1 MPRNLFCGFSMLCAF
16 VLLAGCGGSSNST
29 SGGGTSVIA
38 VAISPQTA
46 TVASGQ
52 SAQFTA
58 TVTGDSTGV
67 NWSVNGTAGGSSTVG
82 TVDSTGKYTA
92 PTVTQKTTA
101 TVTATSKADAT
112 KSASAAVTITAAP
125 VVAVA
130 ISPQTA
136 LVGASQVT
144 QFTATVTGSTSG
156 VTWSVNGMA
165 GGSAAVGT
173 IDSTGKYTAPAAAQ
187 NATATVTAASNAD
200 PTKSASGAITII
212 AAGVV
217 TTTNNVQVASYTI
230 TTPASA
236 NVSIQFGP
244 DTTYGL
250 TTWQQ
255 ASPAGGGAVSI
266 YVAGMKLGS
275 AYHMRAILT
284 FADGSTFDDSDHIFT
299 TGTLPAASLPN
310 LTVTTTAG
318 ATPQSGVELV
328 DLVGVGAPGVGAVV
342 TDLAGNV
349 LWTYNPPG
357 NPGISP
363 IKLLPNGHFLVGF
376 SAQPPDGLNSF
387 IQEVDLGGNVLWSL
401 TAAQLN
407 ASLATATCA
416 GCNITVV
423 GTHHDFQL
431 LPNGHIIVIAST
443 QVTENVAGF
452 TGPVTVTGDVL
463 IDLDENHNPV
473 WLWSAFDHLDID
485 RHPMGFPDW
494 THTNSVVYS
503 PDDHA
508 LVISMRHQAWV
519 LKIDY
524 NDGQGTGNIIWHLG
538 YQGDF
543 ALQNG
548 TDPIDWFYGQHDAN
562 IISPNSTGVYKITVF
577 DDGNQRVLDT
587 SGTICGDTGTPPC
600 TSRDP
605 ILQLDEN
612 AMTATLTFD
621 YDGAPNYSIFGGSSR
636 VLQNGNVEFD
646 ECGLTATGT
655 NNLNNQSLVLEV
667 TQTSTPQIV
676 WQMQITGNYAYR
688 SFRIPSLYPGVQW

>member
-29 SGGGTSVIA
+29 SGGDTSVIA

-173 IDSTGKYTAPAAAQ
+173 IDSTGKYTAPAATQ

-407 ASLATATCA
+407 ASLAAATCA